1 MTDEQHGYAPEPP
14 AGDEGVPEYAAGDT
28 GTRAVPVTPAR
39 SGADTGGARP
49 RHYREVSQDEV
60 ENDVAIEAEAAPDES
75 DQPNQP
81 DDGDLPGDDLHG
93 DDLHDDDLHDDS
105 VVPMRSG
112 GGRRAAPRRTRRG
125 RSAAGCL
132 AALVALVVVLG
143 LVGIGG
149 AKSYHFVK
157 DHLGGSA
164 ADYPGPGTG
173 SVLVQVQQGDTATD
187 IGRSLK
193 SAGVVESVDA
203 FIDVARSNPDSD
215 KIQVGY
221 YQLKKKMKA
230 AEALAVLVNPKSLIR
245 SVVVV
250 PEGERVDQIIDTI
263 TTKTSIK
270 RNDVIAALK
279 SPKLGLP
286 AAAKGNPEGYLF
298 PATYTVTPGE
308 TALQLL
314 QQMVAKSA
322 EVDSSLHLD
331 SAAASV
337 GLTPEQVVTVAS
349 ILEYEAKR
357 PEDYPKVARTIYN
370 RLKAGMPLQSDAT
383 VSYASH
389 VSGQVWTTS
398 TMRASDSPYNTYKHT
413 GLPPGPIGNPGE
425 TTLKAALAPASGS
438 WLYWVVVNLKT
449 GETVFSDTLAEHNAA
464 VQKFLAYCKTSS
476 AC

>member
-1 MTDEQHGYAPEPP
+1 MTDEQHGYAPEPPAGP

-28 GTRAVPVTPAR
+28 GTRAVPMA
-39 SGADTGGARP
+39 P
-49 RHYREVSQDEV
+49 RHS
-60 ENDVAIEAEAAPDES
+60 AP
-75 DQPNQP
+75 
-81 DDGDLPGDDLHG
+81 
-93 DDLHDDDLHDDS
+93 DDDLDHDS
-105 VVPMRSG
+105 VVPMRAG
-112 GGRRAAPRRTRRG
+112 HRAAPRRGRRG
-125 RSAAGCL
+125 RGLAGCL

-143 LVGIGG
+143 LIGVGG
-149 AKSYHFVK
+149 AKGYHFIK

-164 ADYPGPGTG
+164 ADYAGPGTG
-173 SVLVQVQQGDTATD
+173 SVTVQVHQGDTATD
-187 IGRSLK
+187 IARTLK

-203 FIDVARSNPDSD
+203 FVSAARDNPDSD

-221 YQLKKKMKA
+221 YRLKKQMKA
-230 AEALAVLVNPKSLIR
+230 SAALAVLVNPKSLIQ

-250 PEGERVDQIIDTI
+250 PEGERVDQVIDTI
-263 TTKTSIK
+263 TSKTSIK
-270 RNDVIAALK
+270 RAAVIAALK

-286 AAAKGNPEGYLF
+286 AAAHGNPEGYLF
-298 PATYTVTPGE
+298 PATYSVMPGE
-308 TALQLL
+308 TALHLL

-322 EVDSSLHLD
+322 QVDASLHLNT
-331 SAAASV
+331 AAASV

-389 VSGQVWTTS
+389 VSGEVWTTS
-398 TMRASDSPYNTYKHT
+398 DMRANTSPYNTYQHT

-464 VQKFLAYCKTSS
+464 VQKFKDYCKTSS